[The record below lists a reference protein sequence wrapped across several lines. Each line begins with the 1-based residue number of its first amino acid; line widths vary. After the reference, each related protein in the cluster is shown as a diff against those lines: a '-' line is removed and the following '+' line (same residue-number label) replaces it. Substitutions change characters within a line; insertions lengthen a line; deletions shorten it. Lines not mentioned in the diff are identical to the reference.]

1 VTTPPPASTARA
13 VPGLPPKAIV
23 GMIHLDA
30 LPGTPHAS
38 RRVSEIADRAA
49 ADARLLTDAGFDA
62 LLVEN
67 MHDRPYLRRE
77 VGPEVVAAMTAAV
90 LAVRAATRLPVGV
103 QVLAGANEAALAICI
118 ATGACFLRA
127 EGFAYASVADEGLL
141 DRADA
146 GPLLRRRREL
156 GAEGVAILA
165 DVQKKHSSHAITA
178 DLGLAELVAGTA
190 FCGADAVVITGVAT
204 GHPTS
209 PADLEVARSAS
220 PLPVVV
226 GSGADAAGVRA
237 LLDRAD
243 AVIVGSSLKQQ
254 GRWDRPID
262 PARASAFAAAAR
274 GR

>member
-1 VTTPPPASTARA
+1 MPTPSPALNARA
-13 VPGLPPKAIV
+13 VPGLPPRALV

-30 LPGTPHAS
+30 LPGTPRAS
-38 RRVSEIADRAA
+38 RRVSEIADLAA

-62 LLVEN
+62 
-67 MHDRPYLRRE
+67 
-77 VGPEVVAAMTAAV
+77 V
-90 LAVRAATRLPVGV
+90 LAVRSATRLPVGV
-103 QVLAGANEAALAICI
+103 QVLAGANEAALAICV

-127 EGFAYASVADEGLL
+127 EGFAYAAVADEGLL

-165 DVQKKHSSHAITA
+165 DVRKKHSSHAITA
-178 DLGLAELVAGTA
+178 DLGLAELVAGTE
-190 FCGADAVVITGVAT
+190 FSGADAVVITGVAT

-209 PADLEVARSAS
+209 PTDLEVARAACHR
-220 PLPVVV
+220 PVVV
-226 GSGADAAGVRA
+226 GSGADAATVRA

-243 AVIVGSSLKQQ
+243 AVIVGSSIKHD
-254 GRWDRPID
+254 GCWSSPID
-262 PARASAFAAAAR
+262 GARARAFVAAAR

>member
-1 VTTPPPASTARA
+1 VPTPSPALNARA
-13 VPGLPPKAIV
+13 VPGLPPRALV

-30 LPGTPHAS
+30 LPGTPRAS
-38 RRVSEIADRAA
+38 RRVSEIADLAA

-62 LLVEN
+62 VLVEN

-90 LAVRAATRLPVGV
+90 LAVRSATRLPVGV
-103 QVLAGANEAALAICI
+103 QVLAGANEAALAICV

-127 EGFAYASVADEGLL
+127 EGFAYAAVADEGLL

-165 DVQKKHSSHAITA
+165 DVRKKHSSHAITA
-178 DLGLAELVAGTA
+178 DLGLAELVAGTE
-190 FCGADAVVITGVAT
+190 FSGADAVVITGVAT

-209 PADLEVARSAS
+209 PADLEVARAACHR
-220 PLPVVV
+220 PVVV
-226 GSGADAAGVRA
+226 GSGADAATVRA

-243 AVIVGSSLKQQ
+243 AVIVGSSIKRD
-254 GRWDRPID
+254 GCWSSPID
-262 PARASAFAAAAR
+262 GARARAFVAAAR